1 MKKILFA
8 ATVLCMMGCQ
18 NKPTN
23 STPALDPSNMDTSV
37 APNESFYQYATGG
50 WQAKNPLKPE
60 HSSYNMFNVLNDNNE
75 IRINELFTQMTKENP
90 AKGTVN
96 QKIADLYKLG
106 LDSVRLNQEGAAP
119 IRAELETILSLDDK
133 KQLTPILSVMQMTS
147 SSPLFSFGPEADLK
161 DSKVNALYI
170 GQSGIGMGDRDYYLD
185 AENESIRE
193 AYKTYLNRLFTLAGL
208 EESQV
213 SKATD
218 AVMRIETE
226 LAKNMRSNVEL
237 RDLQRMYN
245 PMATAD
251 LKKNYDAI
259 DWKYLFDFAKINPER
274 VIVCQ
279 PEYMEALDKL
289 IETTPIEDLRYY
301 LASQYLNAAAPYLD
315 DNFYAASFDFYG
327 RTMSGKQEPRPRW
340 KRAMAIPNSALGEA
354 VGEMYVEKFFPAEDK
369 ARMMT
374 LVENLRTALGQHIDQ
389 LDWMSDSTKMRAR
402 EKLAAFHVKI
412 GYPDK
417 WKDYST
423 LEIDPTLSYWENIQ
437 RASEWATRDQLAKV
451 VAGVYPIE
459 AEDYENL
466 RASLEKLQ
474 LNDASLTFQ
483 PESSLALGF
492 GFRCGFLGLLHMEI
506 VQERLD
512 REFDMNVITTVPN
525 VSYMVYDKQ
534 GHANEVHNPGGM
546 PDPTLI
552 DHIEEPFIDATII
565 TATDYIG
572 PIMTLCLGKR
582 GELVRQNYVSGN
594 RVEIHYKMPLGEI
607 VIDFYDKLKSISKG
621 YASFDYHQSGFRP
634 SKLVKLD
641 ILLNGEPVDALSTLT
656 HVDNA
661 YNLGKRMCE
670 KLKELIPRQ
679 QFDIA
684 IQAAIGAKIISRE
697 TIKAVRKDVT
707 AKCYGGDVSRK
718 RKLLEK
724 QKRGK
729 KRMKQIGNVEVPQKA
744 FLAVLKLD

>member
-451 VAGVYPIE
+451 GKAV
-459 AEDYENL
+459 D
-466 RASLEKLQ
+466 
-474 LNDASLTFQ
+474 
-483 PESSLALGF
+483 PEEWLMTPQTVNAYYNPTTNEICF
-492 GFRCGFLGLLHMEI
+492 PAAVLH
-506 VQERLD
+506 
-512 REFDMNVITTVPN
+512 
-525 VSYMVYDKQ
+525 
-534 GHANEVHNPGGM
+534 PGSRR
-546 PDPTLI
+546 
-552 DHIEEPFIDATII
+552 
-565 TATDYIG
+565 
-572 PIMTLCLGKR
+572 R
-582 GELVRQNYVSGN
+582 GELRRYRRSDRPRNDARIRRSRPSVRQRRQHEQLVDRCRCRSLQTEDRHSGQAV
-594 RVEIHYKMPLGEI
+594 RRDRGAARTRRPAGRLRQRFALPGREYRRSGRSARGLHGTHEHTERHRTRADRRTYAGPAFLLELRDRLGTEHPRRG
-607 VIDFYDKLKSISKG
+607 D
-621 YASFDYHQSGFRP
+621 RP
-634 SKLVKLD
+634 SDQTRRTLARSMARGRYAAQPPGFLRRLQHHRRQDVYAGRGARDYLVIPHRFHKGVCRNRNFGT
-641 ILLNGEPVDALSTLT
+641 LLFICIRISPMQSFEGEEDRSLLGVNDRVRIPKITQQWAIMT
-656 HVDNA
+656 HR
-661 YNLGKRMCE
+661 L
-670 KLKELIPRQ
+670 LI
-679 QFDIA
+679 
-684 IQAAIGAKIISRE
+684 GE
-697 TIKAVRKDVT
+697 TTR
-707 AKCYGGDVSRK
+707 
-718 RKLLEK
+718 
-724 QKRGK
+724 
-729 KRMKQIGNVEVPQKA
+729 
-744 FLAVLKLD
+744 